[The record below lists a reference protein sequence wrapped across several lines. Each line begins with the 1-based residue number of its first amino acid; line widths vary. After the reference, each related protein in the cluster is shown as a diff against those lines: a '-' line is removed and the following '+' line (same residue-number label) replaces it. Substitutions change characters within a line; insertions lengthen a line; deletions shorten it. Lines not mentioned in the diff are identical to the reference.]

1 MTDISNF
8 KFPVS
13 KALAALLVVILAITA
28 YMAFGRTKAVPDAT
42 YVLTSGRKLT
52 TADLRGKV
60 YLVDFWATS
69 CATCIK
75 EMPQMI
81 QTYNR
86 FKGANFDFIA
96 IAMNYDPPA
105 YVTNYAN
112 TRHLPFRIVMD
123 TDGSLA
129 RKFFNVEMTLTTY
142 LVDKNGK
149 ILKRFLGEPDFAA
162 LDRMISD
169 ALAQST

>member
-81 QTYNR
+81 PVSYTHLTL
-86 FKGANFDFIA
+86 
-96 IAMNYDPPA
+96 P
-105 YVTNYAN
+105 TN
-112 TRHLPFRIVMD
+112 
-123 TDGSLA
+123 GW
-129 RKFFNVEMTLTTY
+129 
-142 LVDKNGK
+142 
-149 ILKRFLGEPDFAA
+149 
-162 LDRMISD
+162 
-169 ALAQST
+169 